1 MIYEQ
6 YLCMYGLH
14 VFTVYQS
21 LNRAQE
27 RSNFICRIKFEFFR
41 ISTVW
46 KMLKLSKMCLILI
59 TSYIALKLGTL
70 VYVFKCIT
78 PKGVGTIMQIFSLLF
93 RILTKY
99 HYLYNFIMNVI
110 LQPSFIEKISKLYH
124 SCADLGVRGVRIAAP
139 PSLED

>member
-46 KMLKLSKMCLILI
+46 KMLIKLSKMCLILI
-59 TSYIALKLGTL
+59 TSAI
-70 VYVFKCIT
+70 
-78 PKGVGTIMQIFSLLF
+78 LL
-93 RILTKY
+93 
-99 HYLYNFIMNVI
+99 
-110 LQPSFIEKISKLYH
+110 
-124 SCADLGVRGVRIAAP
+124 
-139 PSLED
+139 

>member
-70 VYVFKCIT
+70 VYVYKCIT
-78 PKGVGTIMQIFSLLF
+78 LKGVGTIMQIFSLLF

-110 LQPSFIEKISKLYH
+110 LSHPLLRKFQNYITH
-124 SCADLGVRGVRIAAP
+124 ARIKG
-139 PSLED
+139 

>member
-27 RSNFICRIKFEFFR
+27 RSIFICRIKFEFFR

-46 KMLKLSKMCLILI
+46 KMFKLSKMCLILI

-70 VYVFKCIT
+70 VYVYKCIT
-78 PKGVGTIMQIFSLLF
+78 LKGVGTIMQIFFITLQNPNQIPLF
-93 RILTKY
+93 I
-99 HYLYNFIMNVI
+99 
-110 LQPSFIEKISKLYH
+110 
-124 SCADLGVRGVRIAAP
+124 
-139 PSLED
+139 